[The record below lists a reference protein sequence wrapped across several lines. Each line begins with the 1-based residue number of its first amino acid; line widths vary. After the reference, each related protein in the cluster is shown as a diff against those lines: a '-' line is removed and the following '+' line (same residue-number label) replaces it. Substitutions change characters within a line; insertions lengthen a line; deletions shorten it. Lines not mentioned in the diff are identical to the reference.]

1 MSCSKRLRM
10 RNWDIMLESHGRLD
24 KTMYGESIVKVCRSR
39 QPSSFSLI
47 FHGSRHIYAIILHYF
62 LELHTTLSEK

>member
-47 FHGSRHIYAIILHYF
+47 FNWDKIR
-62 LELHTTLSEK
+62 